1 VEVILTHENA
11 DFDAVASLWAAHR
24 LFPQAIPVLPRR
36 VNRNCRDLIDLYQLR
51 PPFVPADE
59 LPRQRVH
66 RALLVDTQGLTT
78 VKGMGRW
85 TQVHIIDHHE
95 LDRKLPAGWTFAGE
109 PMGATTTLL
118 VEQIAERGLEIEPI
132 EATLLLL
139 GIYEDTGNLSYDSTT
154 ARDARA
160 AAWLIERG
168 ADLRVV
174 DRYIHHPLSQG
185 QHELY
190 ERLLEGLT
198 THEVGGHTVIIAR
211 GEADSYDEEIS
222 TLAHCLRDLLEP
234 AALFVLVAVKDNVQM
249 VARSTTERIDVSDIA
264 ARFGGGGHARAA
276 AALIRNR
283 PLQAVYQELVDLL
296 PRAIRPADTVAQ
308 IMSRGVQSLTP
319 ATTIAEADERMRRT
333 GHEGYPVVEGAQ
345 VLGLLTRRQVDR
357 ALRYKMGDALVGE
370 MMQPGNVTVAPG
382 DPIEKLQQIMMN
394 TGWGQVPVV
403 QDGKIVGVVTRTDLI
418 NHWGMPSGQPQRR
431 RVDAQLERALPP
443 QTLALVRQIA
453 DVAHEMEYSLYFV
466 GGLVRDLLL
475 GSPIFDVDIVVE
487 GDAIHLARRLVG
499 RFGGRVVAHASF
511 GTAKWLL
518 APTIWQEAVGAP
530 PPEPELRSID
540 FATAR
545 TEFYT
550 HPTAL
555 PVVERSAIKQ
565 DLHRRDFTINTL
577 AIRLDP
583 PHWGELLDF
592 YGGEAD
598 LQNKVIRVLH
608 SLSFIDD
615 PTRILRAARLEARLG
630 FRLDPRSEGLI
641 ANALPMLSRVS
652 GDRIRHELEQILDE
666 KEPERAICRLG
677 ELGVLAQLHP
687 ALGCD
692 RWLTG
697 RFRTVRSE
705 LDLAVWGLQPA
716 DRRMVYLA
724 LLLYRLE
731 PQPLKEVLER
741 LKIPRAEADDLEM
754 MPELRRILRSI
765 VFVRKASAI
774 YHAFRPYPPRI
785 LAVGWLA
792 SERGGARARL
802 WRYQTIYRR
811 VEPLLGGDELKAL
824 GLKPGPLFGQLL
836 GALRDARL
844 NGQVRTREDEE
855 ALLRRLLKAEG
866 IEIGQEEGKRA
877 RSD

>member
-1 VEVILTHENA
+1 MEVILTHENA
-11 DFDAVASLWAAHR
+11 DFDAVASLWAAYR
-24 LFPQAIPVLPRR
+24 LFPEAVPVLPRR
-36 VNRNCRDLIDLYQLR
+36 VNRNCRDFIDLYQLK

-66 RALLVDTQGLTT
+66 HAILVDTQGLTT

-85 TQVHIIDHHE
+85 THVHVIDHHE
-95 LDRKLPAGWTFAGE
+95 LNRKLPAGWTFAGE

-118 VEQIAERGLEIEPI
+118 VERMAEGNLEIEPV

-160 AAWLIERG
+160 AAWLIEHG
-168 ADLRVV
+168 ADLSVA

-198 THEVGGHTVIIAR
+198 THEAGGHTVIVAR
-211 GEADSYDEEIS
+211 GETDSYDEEIS
-222 TLAHCLRDLLEP
+222 TLAHRLRDLLEP
-234 AALFVLVAVKDNVQM
+234 AALFVLVKVKDNVQM
-249 VARSTTERIDVSDIA
+249 VARSTTDRIDVSAIA
-264 ARFGGGGHARAA
+264 ARFGGGGHSRAA
-276 AALIRNR
+276 AALVRNR
-283 PLQAVYQELVDLL
+283 PLTAVYDELVKLL
-296 PRAIRPADTVAQ
+296 PNAIHSADTVGQ

-319 ATTIAEADERMRRT
+319 TTTIAEADERMRRT

-357 ALRYKMGDALVGE
+357 ALRYKMDDALVGE
-370 MMQPGNVTVAPG
+370 MMQPGNIAVSPS
-382 DPIEKLQQIMMN
+382 DSIEKLQQLMMN
-394 TGWGQVPVV
+394 TGWGQIPVV
-403 QDGKIVGVVTRTDLI
+403 QDGQIVGVVTRTDLI

-431 RVDAQLERALPP
+431 RVDAQLERALPA
-443 QTLALVRQIA
+443 QTVALVRRIA
-453 DVAHEMEYSLYFV
+453 DVAHEMEYNVYFV

-475 GSPIFDVDIVVE
+475 GAPIFDIDIVVE
-487 GDAIHLARRLVG
+487 GDAILLARRLTQ

-518 APTIWQEAVGAP
+518 EPTVWQEAIGAP

-550 HPTAL
+550 YPTAL

-598 LQNKVIRVLH
+598 LQNKIIRVLH

-630 FRLDPRSEGLI
+630 FHLDPRSEGLI
-641 ANALPMLSRVS
+641 ANALPMLSRMS

-666 KEPERAICRLG
+666 KEPERAICRLD
-677 ELGVLAQLHP
+677 ELGLLAHLHP
-687 ALGCD
+687 NLRCD
-692 RWLTG
+692 RWLMA
-697 RFRTVRSE
+697 RFRAVRSE
-705 LDLAVWGLQPA
+705 LDPAVWGLQPA
-716 DRRMVYLA
+716 DRRLVYLA

-731 PQPLKEVLER
+731 LQPLKEVLER
-741 LKIPRAEADDLEM
+741 LKMPRAEADEVEM
-754 MPELRRILRSI
+754 MPELRRTLRSI
-765 VFVRKASAI
+765 VFARKASAV
-774 YHAFRPYPPRI
+774 YRAFRLYPPRI

-802 WRYQTIYRR
+802 WRFQTEYRR
-811 VEPLLGGDELKAL
+811 VEPLLGGDDLKAL
-824 GLKPGPLFGQLL
+824 GLKPGPLFGRLL
-836 GALRDARL
+836 EALRDARL
-844 NGQVRTREDEE
+844 DGQVKSREDEE

-866 IEIGQEEGKRA
+866 IEIGQEEKRA
-877 RSD
+877 HSD

>member
-1 VEVILTHENA
+1 MEVILTHENA

-24 LFPQAIPVLPRR
+24 LFPEAVPVLPRR
-36 VNRNCRDLIDLYQLR
+36 VNRNCREFIDLYQLK

-59 LPRQRVH
+59 LPRQRVQ
-66 RALLVDTQGLTT
+66 RAILVDTQGLTT

-95 LDRKLPAGWTFAGE
+95 LNRKLPPDWTFAGE

-118 VEQIAERGLEIEPI
+118 VEQIADRGLEIEAA

-168 ADLRVV
+168 ANLSIV

-190 ERLLEGLT
+190 ERLLEEIR
-198 THEVGGHTVIIAR
+198 THHVGGHTVIIAC
-211 GEADSYDEEIS
+211 GETDNYDEEIS
-222 TLAHCLRDLLEP
+222 TLAHRMRDLLEP
-234 AALFVLVAVKDNVQM
+234 DALFVLVTVKDNVQM
-249 VARSTTERIDVSDIA
+249 VARSTTDRIDVSAIA
-264 ARFGGGGHARAA
+264 THFGGGGHSRAA
-276 AALIRNR
+276 AALVRNR
-283 PLQAVYQELVDLL
+283 PIAAVYDELVKLL
-296 PRAIRPADTVAQ
+296 PNAIRPADTVGQ

-319 ATTIAEADERMRRT
+319 TTTIAEADERMRRT
-333 GHEGYPVVEGAQ
+333 GHEGYPVVEGTQ

-357 ALRYKMGDALVGE
+357 ALRYKMDNAPVGE
-370 MMQPGNVTVAPG
+370 MMQPGNVTVSPS
-382 DPIEKLQQIMMN
+382 DSIEKLQQIMMN
-394 TGWGQVPVV
+394 TGWGQIPVV

-418 NHWGMPSGQPQRR
+418 NHWGMPPGQPQRR
-431 RVDAQLERALPP
+431 HVDAQLERALPP
-443 QTLALVRQIA
+443 QTLALVRRIA

-475 GSPIFDVDIVVE
+475 GAPIFDIDIVVE
-487 GDAIHLARRLVG
+487 GDAILLARNLAQ
-499 RFGGRVVAHASF
+499 RFGGRVVAHAGF

-518 APTIWQEAVGAP
+518 EPTVWQKAVDAP

-641 ANALPMLSRVS
+641 ANALPMLSRMS

-666 KEPERAICRLG
+666 KEPERAICRLD
-677 ELGVLAQLHP
+677 ELGLLAHLHP
-687 ALGCD
+687 HLRCD
-692 RWLTG
+692 RWLMG
-697 RFRTVRSE
+697 RFRAVRSE
-705 LDLAVWGLQPA
+705 LDPAVWGLQPA
-716 DRRMVYLA
+716 DRRLVYLA

-741 LKIPRAEADDLEM
+741 LKVARAEADDLEM
-754 MPELRRILRSI
+754 MPELRRTLRSI

-774 YHAFRPYPPRI
+774 YHAFRPYPSRI

-802 WRYQTIYRR
+802 WRFQTEYRH
-811 VEPLLGGDELKAL
+811 VEPLLGGDDLKAL
-824 GLKPGPLFGQLL
+824 GLKPGPLFGRLL
-836 GALRDARL
+836 EALRDARL
-844 NGQVRTREDEE
+844 DGQIKSREDEE

-866 IEIGQEEGKRA
+866 IEIRQEEAKRA
-877 RSD
+877 HSD